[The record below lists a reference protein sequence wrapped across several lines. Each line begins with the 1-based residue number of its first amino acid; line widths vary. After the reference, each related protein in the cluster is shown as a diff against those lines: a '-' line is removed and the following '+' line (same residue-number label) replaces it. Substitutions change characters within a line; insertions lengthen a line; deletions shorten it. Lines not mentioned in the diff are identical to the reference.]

1 MHGWRRRVV
10 EIVQRGRVDRD
21 TAEELA
27 GHVDLLVARYRE
39 AGLSE
44 DEARRQARLD
54 AGSVEAARERIAEER
69 SGFVLEQILR
79 EARHAARV
87 LSRSPALTALCVVT
101 MAVGIGVSTV
111 LFTLVDA
118 VVLRPLPYPDA
129 ERLVRIVDTNR
140 QAGIDRAG
148 AASGNVHDWR
158 QRSAAFAGIAGYY
171 AMGRTLSTD
180 RESEVVIAAQ
190 VTADFFAVADVP
202 PLLGRGFTDD
212 EVAQASFSDAAMPTA
227 ANPVAL
233 IGYGLWQS
241 RFAGDRAVIG
251 RSILLERRP
260 FTVVGVMPEGF
271 ALPDRGVQV
280 WLPWHV
286 SAESS
291 RDQHYLGAIARLA
304 PGVAIDDAQ
313 RQLTRVADE
322 LAVLHPATNQ
332 GWSVRLLPL
341 REDTVGTAAG
351 ALWMLLGAVGLLL
364 LVACANVALL
374 TLMRGLDRAGD
385 TAVRLAL
392 GASAARLVRE
402 FLMESVLL
410 AIAGGMLGAAVAAA
424 ALRVLP
430 AIAPDLPR
438 VEEVSLNLRALGF
451 VAGVTTISALLSGLP
466 QAWRRAR
473 LVPAAALAETS
484 QRTISGGR
492 HLLRDGMVVA
502 QVALAVVLLGGS
514 GLLVRSVR
522 ALGATDPGFDPRGVL
537 VAPVFLDS
545 QAYNSGE
552 RTRTYYR
559 ALFERLAALP
569 GVVAVGGA
577 TTVPTSPLGPDFER
591 PVWPD
596 GTNPAAADRT
606 PASVRMVTPGYFSA
620 LGLRLADGRAID
632 DRDAPTAPLV
642 VMVNESL
649 ARRLWPGQS
658 AVGRQLVV
666 DYSTRGTYPYE
677 IVGVVGDM
685 RFRGPRSEPGP
696 EIYLP
701 HAQRPYLILNVV
713 LKAAGDP
720 RALMPAMQAALRQI
734 DPQKPAQGL
743 YLLEDLLG
751 ATYARDRQVM
761 ATLLVFAGAATFL
774 AVLSVYGVLS
784 QRVRERT
791 REIGIR
797 MAMGADAAG
806 LVGWVA
812 RVGLRLIAIGLVTG
826 LAGAWMASSALNG
839 LLFGVTPTDAL
850 TAAVVLAAVGGV
862 GLVATLVPS
871 WRATRIDP
879 VAVLRRG

>member
-1 MHGWRRRVV
+1 
-10 EIVQRGRVDRD
+10 
-21 TAEELA
+21 
-27 GHVDLLVARYRE
+27 
-39 AGLSE
+39 
-44 DEARRQARLD
+44 
-54 AGSVEAARERIAEER
+54 
-69 SGFVLEQILR
+69 
-79 EARHAARV
+79 
-87 LSRSPALTALCVVT
+87 

-118 VVLRPLPYPDA
+118 VVLQPLPYPEA
-129 ERLVRIVDTNR
+129 ERLVRIVDTNP
-140 QAGIDRAG
+140 QAGLDRTG
-148 AASGNVHDWR
+148 AASANVHDWR
-158 QRSAAFAGIAGYY
+158 QRTSAFAGIAGYY

-180 RESEVVIAAQ
+180 RDAEVVISAQ
-190 VTADFFAVADVP
+190 VSADFFADRGGRRRS
-202 PLLGRGFTDD
+202 LGRGFTDD
-212 EVAQASFSDAAMPTA
+212 EVAQASFSNAAMPTA
-227 ANPVAL
+227 ANPVAI

-241 RFAGDRAVIG
+241 ALRRRSGRHRPHASSSSDAPSRWSASCPRASPCPIAACKCG
-251 RSILLERRP
+251 CRGTCRPRARAISTTSARWPDWPPASRSTTP
-260 FTVVGVMPEGF
+260 S
-271 ALPDRGVQV
+271 
-280 WLPWHV
+280 V
-286 SAESS
+286 SWRASPS
-291 RDQHYLGAIARLA
+291 
-304 PGVAIDDAQ
+304 
-313 RQLTRVADE
+313 E

-341 REDTVGTAAG
+341 REDTVGGAAG

-410 AIAGGMLGAAVAAA
+410 AGAGGLLGAAVAAA

-430 AIAPDLPR
+430 AVAPDLPR
-438 VEEVSLNLRALGF
+438 VEEVSLDLRALLF
-451 VAGVTTISALLSGLP
+451 VACVTTLSALLSGLP

-473 LVPAAALAETS
+473 LAPASALAETS
-484 QRTISGGR
+484 RRTTAGGR

-522 ALGATDPGFDPRGVL
+522 ALGATDPGFDPRGVV

-559 ALFERLAALP
+559 TLFERLAALP

-591 PVWPD
+591 PVWPE

-642 VMVNESL
+642 LMVNESL

-666 DYSTRGTYPYE
+666 DYSTAGTYPYE

-685 RFRGPRSEPGP
+685 RFKGPRSAPGP
-696 EIYLP
+696 EIYLS

-713 LKAAGDP
+713 LKTSGDP
-720 RALMPAMQAALRQI
+720 RALMPAVQAALREI

-812 RVGLRLIAIGLVTG
+812 RVGVRLHR
-826 LAGAWMASSALNG
+826 
-839 LLFGVTPTDAL
+839 D
-850 TAAVVLAAVGGV
+850 GV
-862 GLVATLVPS
+862 GH
-871 WRATRIDP
+871 RA
-879 VAVLRRG
+879 

>member
-1 MHGWRRRVV
+1 MPSRWR
-10 EIVQRGRVDRD
+10 
-21 TAEELA
+21 
-27 GHVDLLVARYRE
+27 
-39 AGLSE
+39 
-44 DEARRQARLD
+44 
-54 AGSVEAARERIAEER
+54 
-69 SGFVLEQILR
+69 
-79 EARHAARV
+79 
-87 LSRSPALTALCVVT
+87 
-101 MAVGIGVSTV
+101 VGIGVSTV
-111 LFTLVDA
+111 LFALVDA

-129 ERLVRIVDTNR
+129 ERLVRIVDTNAA
-140 QAGIDRAG
+140 AGIDRAG
-148 AASGNVHDWR
+148 AASGNLHDWR
-158 QRSAAFAGIAGYY
+158 QRTSAFAGIAGYY

-180 RESEVVIAAQ
+180 RDAEVVISAQ
-190 VTADFFAVADVP
+190 VTADFF
-202 PLLGRGFTDD
+202 PLP
-212 EVAQASFSDAAMPTA
+212 ASRRSLDAASPTTRWPRPA
-227 ANPVAL
+227 SATPRCPRRANPVAV
-233 IGYGLWQS
+233 IGHGLWQS
-241 RFAGDRAVIG
+241 RFAADPAVVG
-251 RSILLERRP
+251 RTIMLERRP

-280 WLPWHV
+280 WLPWQV
-286 SAESS
+286 SAESP
-291 RDQHYLGAIARLA
+291 RDQHYLGAIGRLA
-304 PGVAIDDAQ
+304 PGVTIDDAE
-313 RQLTRVADE
+313 RQLARVAAE
-322 LAVLHPATNQ
+322 LAALYPATNQ
-332 GWSVRLLPL
+332 GWSARLLPL
-341 REDTVGTAAG
+341 REDTVATAAG

-410 AIAGGMLGAAVAAA
+410 ALAGGGLGVMLALAAVR
-424 ALRVLP
+424 LLP
-430 AIAPDLPR
+430 TVAPDLPR
-438 VEEVSLNLRALGF
+438 VEEVSLDLRALLF

-466 QAWRRAR
+466 QAWRRAH
-473 LVPAAALAETS
+473 LAPASALAETA
-484 QRTISGGR
+484 QRTTAGGR
-492 HLLRDGMVVA
+492 HLLRDGDGGGA
-502 QVALAVVLLGGS
+502 GRDGRGAARRIGTARPQRAGAAARPILGSIRAACWLRRCSSTARPTAAASARAPTTARCSTAWRRCRASSPSAARRPCRPARWGPTSNGRS
-514 GLLVRSVR
+514 GPRARTRRRPSVR
-522 ALGATDPGFDPRGVL
+522 RRRCGW
-537 VAPVFLDS
+537 
-545 QAYNSGE
+545 
-552 RTRTYYR
+552 
-559 ALFERLAALP
+559 
-569 GVVAVGGA
+569 
-577 TTVPTSPLGPDFER
+577 SP
-591 PVWPD
+591 
-596 GTNPAAADRT
+596 
-606 PASVRMVTPGYFSA
+606 PGYFSA

-632 DRDAPTAPLV
+632 DRDAPSAPRV

-666 DYSTRGTYPYE
+666 DYSTAGTFPYE

-685 RFRGPRSEPGP
+685 RFKGPRSAPGP

-713 LKAAGDP
+713 VKASGDP
-720 RALMPAMQAALRQI
+720 RALMPAVQAALREI

-743 YLLEDLLG
+743 YLLEDLVG

-797 MAMGADAAG
+797 MAMGADARG

-826 LAGAWMASSALNG
+826 LAAAWLASSAVER

-850 TAAVVLAAVGGV
+850 TAAAVLAAVGTV

-879 VAVLRRG
+879 VAILRRG